1 VIGPLKEAPLY
12 RPPAR
17 RDKDHSPITN
27 HQSRISAVASVI
39 LLFLSFLAAA
49 HAAELRIGLSA
60 DVTTMDPHF
69 VAAQPNLTA
78 QQHVFDS
85 LVRTDEQS
93 RPVAGLATWR
103 TLDPL
108 TWEFTLRKGVKF
120 HDGSELTTEDVVF
133 SLERPLTIKGSPGG
147 FQTYVRPIV
156 AKQIVDRYTVRLKTA
171 APYGALLQ
179 DLAEVLIVSKKAAT
193 GAAGG
198 DFDSGKAAVG
208 TGPYKLV
215 RFARGDRIELARH
228 DDFWGG
234 RLPWEKVTLMILPSD
249 PVRTAG
255 LLAGTLDAIEHVPT
269 ADIARLRKN
278 SALRMEQKVSWR
290 TILLHLDQSRDRPPG
305 VLSKAGKP
313 LEKNPLKDVR
323 VRRALSKA
331 INRPA
336 IAERV
341 MEGLALPA
349 ANVVSPSVFGHN
361 ASVKPDAYDPEGA
374 KKLLAEA
381 GYPDGFSVTI
391 STPNN
396 RYINDEQV
404 AQTVAQMFTR
414 VGVVTKVDAMPVSV
428 YFGKA
433 RKKEFGVAL
442 LGWGS
447 RAGDLSLRS
456 LAATTNSDKGY
467 GTWNWAGYS
476 NPKLDELV
484 ARSLGTVDPAKRE
497 AVAREAAALA
507 VSEMVIIPL
516 HYQVVTWAMKNNL
529 SYSARTDEFTFAH
542 YFKSK

>member
-1 VIGPLKEAPLY
+1 MWGAY
-12 RPPAR
+12 
-17 RDKDHSPITN
+17 
-27 HQSRISAVASVI
+27 VACA
-39 LLFLSFLAAA
+39 LSLCAAA

-85 LVRTDEQS
+85 LVRTDERS
-93 RPVAGLATWR
+93 RAVTGLATWR
-103 TLDPL
+103 TPDPL

-133 SLERPLTIKGSPGG
+133 SLERPFTITGSPGG

-156 AKQIVDRYTVRLKTA
+156 AKEIVDRYTVRLKTA

-179 DLAEVLIVSKKAAT
+179 DLAEVLIVSKQAAARAT
-193 GAAGG
+193 GE
-198 DFDSGKAAVG
+198 DFDRGKAAIG

-215 RFARGDRIELARH
+215 RFARGDRVELVRH

-234 RLPWEKVTLMILPSD
+234 RLPWDKVTLLILPSD
-249 PVRTAG
+249 PVRTAA
-255 LLAGTLDAIEHVPT
+255 LLSGQIDAIEHVPT
-269 ADIARLRKN
+269 ADILRLRKN
-278 SALRMEQKVSWR
+278 PALRLEQTVSWR
-290 TILLHLDQSRDRPPG
+290 TIFLHTDQVRDRPPG

-313 LEKNPLKDVR
+313 LERNPLKDAR
-323 VRRALSKA
+323 VRRALSLA
-331 INRPA
+331 INRQA

-361 ASVKPDAYDPEGA
+361 PAVKPDPYDPDGA
-374 KKLLAEA
+374 RRLLAEA
-381 GYPDGFSVTI
+381 GYPDGFALTI
-391 STPNN
+391 ATPNN

-414 VGVVTKVDAMPVSV
+414 IGVATKVEAMPLSI
-428 YFGKA
+428 YLGKA
-433 RKKEFGVAL
+433 RNRDFGVAL

-447 RAGDLSLRS
+447 RAGDLALRS
-456 LAATTNSDKGY
+456 LAATANPDKGY
-467 GTWNWAGYS
+467 GTWNWGGYS
-476 NPKLDELV
+476 NPRLDALV
-484 ARSLGTVDPAKRE
+484 AQSLGTVDAAKRE

-507 VSEMVIIPL
+507 AAEVAFIPL
-516 HYQVVTWAMKNNL
+516 HYQIVTWAMKSNL
-529 SYSARTDEFTFAH
+529 SYTARTDEFTFAH
-542 YFKSK
+542 HFKPR

>member
-1 VIGPLKEAPLY
+1 
-12 RPPAR
+12 
-17 RDKDHSPITN
+17 
-27 HQSRISAVASVI
+27 
-39 LLFLSFLAAA
+39 LLFAAGA
-49 HAAELRIGLSA
+49 HAAELKIGLSA

-93 RPVAGLATWR
+93 RPVTGLAKWR
-103 TLDPL
+103 TVDPL

-133 SLERPLTIKGSPGG
+133 SLERPFSIKGSPGG
-147 FQTYVRPIV
+147 YQTYVRPIV
-156 AKQIVDRYTVRLKTA
+156 AREIVDRYTVRLKTA

-193 GAAGG
+193 GASGE
-198 DFDSGKAAVG
+198 DFDSGKAAIG
-208 TGPYKLV
+208 TGPYRLV

-228 DDFWGG
+228 EEFWGG
-234 RLPWEKVTLMILPSD
+234 RLPWDRVTLMILPSD

-269 ADIARLRKN
+269 ADIARLRRNK
-278 SALRMEQKVSWR
+278 ALRLEQKVSWR

-305 VLSKAGKP
+305 VLSRAGKP
-313 LEKNPLKDVR
+313 LPGNPLKDVR

-349 ANVVSPSVFGHN
+349 ANIVSPAVFGHN
-361 ASVKPDAYDPEGA
+361 PAVKPDAYDPEGA
-374 KKLLAEA
+374 KKLLREA

-391 STPNN
+391 ATPNN

-414 VGVVTKVDAMPVSV
+414 IGVVTKVDAMPVSV
-428 YFGKA
+428 YFGRA

-456 LAATTNSDKGY
+456 LAATANPDKGY

-476 NPKLDELV
+476 NTKLDELV
-484 ARSLGTVDPAKRE
+484 AKSLGTVDLAKRE

-507 VSEMVIIPL
+507 VSEMVLIPL
-516 HYQVVTWAMKNNL
+516 HYQVVTWAMKSDL
-529 SYSARTDEFTFAH
+529 SYAARTDEFTFAH
-542 YFKSK
+542 YFKPQQKRK